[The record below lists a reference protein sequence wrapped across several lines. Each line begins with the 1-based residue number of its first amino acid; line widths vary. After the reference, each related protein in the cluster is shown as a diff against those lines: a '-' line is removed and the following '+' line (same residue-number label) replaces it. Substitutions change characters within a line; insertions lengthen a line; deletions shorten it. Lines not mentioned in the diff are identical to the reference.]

1 MVRETRI
8 KNYTFSVGSLTS
20 ASNGRLDAYSERPL
34 NGTIQKVGFGAGDFA
49 ANGSIIVTISGAVSE
64 QIWKKIGGANADSM
78 DYLAVYP
85 VDSLGATG
93 SPDGGMVQRVINS
106 TVRVT
111 LSGCGDTK
119 TASGLTI
126 FYI

>member
-34 NGTIQKVGFGAGDFA
+34 NGTIQKVSFGAGDYS
-49 ANGSIIVTISGAVSE
+49 ANGSITVTISGAVSE
-64 QIWKKIGGANADSM
+64 PVWEKIGTVNADSLQ
-78 DYLAVYP
+78 YVSVFP
-85 VDSLGATG
+85 VDNLGATG
-93 SPDGGMVQRVINS
+93 SPDTMVQRVINS
-106 TVRVT
+106 TIRIQ